1 MRRKKVCFVGYG
13 STEYSRK
20 SEESL
25 LGQYAI
31 AIRAA
36 LNQTGLKKKDI
47 NGLSVTTQASPDTAP
62 HVAEQLGFELDWV
75 LNADYGGASGVGAVS
90 RAADAI
96 ECGHLDIAL
105 LLAGNSFDRSVAHQR
120 QLEYQRGNFV
130 DVYGYGGPNSLMAL
144 IQRLHMENF
153 GTTLEQVGKIA
164 VAQRFN
170 AINNPQALF
179 REPMS
184 MQDYLNSRM
193 ISDPVRLFDC
203 VMPCSGAECIIL
215 ASEEKAKQLTD
226 KLVYLVTDAE
236 KVHYQVANMLPE
248 KTTFGMKLVGEKIFS
263 EVKREDIDLFEIYDD
278 YPIAVMIQIED
289 FGYCKKGDGGKFVDA
304 HDLTYKGDFPVNTGG
319 GELSVGQAGLAGGF
333 LHVVEALRQLRGE
346 ADGHQ
351 VAKAERALVTGI
363 GWLNYGRNLGTTSCA
378 GHGKE
383 KVMAEARAP
392 QKSLPKIN
400 PVDRPFWE
408 GARNNKFLLQK
419 CKSCGK
425 VQFFP
430 RVACVDCFGE
440 VDLVRSQ
447 RHRQDSQLHAGAR
460 AAQPGVQR
468 RSADLLHQRDSR
480 RRRHHRKPPARR
492 QQGKGQDGRPGQGAL
507 RTDAQSGDQAAV
519 L

>member
-1 MRRKKVCFVGYG
+1 LVFEFQLETLDPKLETFLTERRKTVRRKRVCFVGYG

-20 SEESL
+20 SEESQ
-25 LGQYAI
+25 LGHYAT

-47 NGLSVTTQASPDTAP
+47 HGLSITTQASPDTAP

-96 ECGHLDIAL
+96 ECGHLDVAL
-105 LLAGNSFDRSVAHQR
+105 LVGGNSFDRSVAHQR
-120 QLEYQRGNFV
+120 PLEYQRGNFV

-153 GTTLEQVGKIA
+153 GTTLEQTGKIA

-179 REPMS
+179 REPMT

-193 ISDPVRLFDC
+193 ISDPIRLFDC
-203 VMPCSGAECIIL
+203 VMPCSGAECLIL
-215 ASEEKAKQLTD
+215 ASEEKAQQITD

-304 HDLTYKGDFPVNTGG
+304 HDLTYNGDFPVNTGG

-351 VAKAERALVTGI
+351 VKKAERALVTGI
-363 GWLNYGRNLGTTSCA
+363 GWLNYGRNLGTTA
-378 GHGKE
+378 AL
-383 KVMAEARAP
+383 VME
-392 QKSLPKIN
+392 
-400 PVDRPFWE
+400 
-408 GARNNKFLLQK
+408 
-419 CKSCGK
+419 
-425 VQFFP
+425 
-430 RVACVDCFGE
+430 
-440 VDLVRSQ
+440 
-447 RHRQDSQLHAGAR
+447 
-460 AAQPGVQR
+460 R
-468 RSADLLHQRDSR
+468 R
-480 RRRHHRKPPARR
+480 K
-492 QQGKGQDGRPGQGAL
+492 
-507 RTDAQSGDQAAV
+507 
-519 L
+519 

>member
-20 SEESL
+20 SEESQ
-25 LGQYAI
+25 LGHYAT

-47 NGLSVTTQASPDTAP
+47 HGLSITTQASPDTAP

-96 ECGHLDIAL
+96 ECGHLDVAL
-105 LLAGNSFDRSVAHQR
+105 LVGGNSFDRSVAHQR
-120 QLEYQRGNFV
+120 PLEYQRGNFV

-153 GTTLEQVGKIA
+153 GTTLEQTGKIA

-179 REPMS
+179 REPMT

-193 ISDPVRLFDC
+193 ISDPIRLFDC
-203 VMPCSGAECIIL
+203 VMPCSGAECLIL
-215 ASEEKAKQLTD
+215 ASEDKAQQITD

-263 EVKREDIDLFEIYDD
+263 EVKREDIDLLEIYDD

-304 HDLTYKGDFPVNTGG
+304 HDLTYNGDFPVNTGG

-351 VAKAERALVTGI
+351 VKKAERALVTGI
-363 GWLNYGRNLGTTSCA
+363 GWLNYGRNLGTTA
-378 GHGKE
+378 AL
-383 KVMAEARAP
+383 VME
-392 QKSLPKIN
+392 
-400 PVDRPFWE
+400 
-408 GARNNKFLLQK
+408 
-419 CKSCGK
+419 
-425 VQFFP
+425 
-430 RVACVDCFGE
+430 
-440 VDLVRSQ
+440 
-447 RHRQDSQLHAGAR
+447 
-460 AAQPGVQR
+460 R
-468 RSADLLHQRDSR
+468 R
-480 RRRHHRKPPARR
+480 K
-492 QQGKGQDGRPGQGAL
+492 
-507 RTDAQSGDQAAV
+507 
-519 L
+519 

>member
-1 MRRKKVCFVGYG
+1 
-13 STEYSRK
+13 
-20 SEESL
+20 
-25 LGQYAI
+25 
-31 AIRAA
+31 
-36 LNQTGLKKKDI
+36 
-47 NGLSVTTQASPDTAP
+47 
-62 HVAEQLGFELDWV
+62 
-75 LNADYGGASGVGAVS
+75 
-90 RAADAI
+90 
-96 ECGHLDIAL
+96 
-105 LLAGNSFDRSVAHQR
+105 LAGNSFDRSVAHQR

-153 GTTLEQVGKIA
+153 GTTLEQIGKIA
-164 VAQRFN
+164 MAQRFN

-184 MQDYLNSRM
+184 LQDYLNSRM

-236 KVHYQVANMLPE
+236 KIHYQVTNMLPD

-304 HDLTYKGDFPVNTGG
+304 HDLTYRGDFPVNTGG

-351 VAKAERALVTGI
+351 VAKAQRALVTGI
-363 GWLNYGRNLGTTSCA
+363 GWLNYGRNLGTTSA
-378 GHGKE
+378 L
-383 KVMAEARAP
+383 VME
-392 QKSLPKIN
+392 
-400 PVDRPFWE
+400 
-408 GARNNKFLLQK
+408 
-419 CKSCGK
+419 
-425 VQFFP
+425 
-430 RVACVDCFGE
+430 
-440 VDLVRSQ
+440 
-447 RHRQDSQLHAGAR
+447 
-460 AAQPGVQR
+460 R
-468 RSADLLHQRDSR
+468 R
-480 RRRHHRKPPARR
+480 K
-492 QQGKGQDGRPGQGAL
+492 
-507 RTDAQSGDQAAV
+507 
-519 L
+519 